1 MLAGKFPAGIFSGP
15 TPFRRPPMHPLA
27 DTASQ
32 RRTLIALGL
41 LLAFSLSACSP
52 VAFYEKGRLQDELL
66 VLEDDPTEVHAYQ
79 KIYYSREGSVG
90 GIGVGAGG
98 GCGCY

>member
-1 MLAGKFPAGIFSGP
+1 MHFAADSPHRALLAA
-15 TPFRRPPMHPLA
+15 
-27 DTASQ
+27 
-32 RRTLIALGL
+32 GL
-41 LLAFSLSACSP
+41 LLVLLLSACSP

-66 VLEDDPTEVHAYQ
+66 VLEDDATEVHAYQ

>member
-1 MLAGKFPAGIFSGP
+1 
-15 TPFRRPPMHPLA
+15 MHPSVVIPSARQVLVA
-27 DTASQ
+27 V
-32 RRTLIALGL
+32 GL
-41 LLAFSLSACSP
+41 LMALLLSACSP

-66 VLEDDPTEVHAYQ
+66 VLEDDATEVHAYQ

>member
-1 MLAGKFPAGIFSGP
+1 L
-15 TPFRRPPMHPLA
+15 
-27 DTASQ
+27 
-32 RRTLIALGL
+32 
-41 LLAFSLSACSP
+41 LSACSP

-66 VLEDDPTEVHAYQ
+66 VLEDDATEVHAYQ